1 MKSTAERLKKAFC
14 VPVTEDDWAEFSVG
28 KLDPI
33 LAVAGNV
40 DGTGACLI
48 ILRNG
53 LPRRRDNLIIDE
65 PESYAKYSIP
75 HFIDLLH
82 DRITPWRL
90 EEDGFDTIGG
100 VVYRKQFMLKGD
112 DGGIRRIITVITD
125 TGRVYLN
132 DGPTNVTTYTDL
144 LTLIRLIG

>member
-1 MKSTAERLKKAFC
+1 MESTDRRLNEVHCRPTGDDIETVCRALGLKGQLSVQANTIFYVTNGQWSAVQKKPGAFTGREEI
-14 VPVTEDDWAEFSVG
+14 PVS
-28 KLDPI
+28 
-33 LAVAGNV
+33 
-40 DGTGACLI
+40 
-48 ILRNG
+48 
-53 LPRRRDNLIIDE
+53 
-65 PESYAKYSIP
+65 
-75 HFIDLLH
+75 HFLDLLH

-132 DGPTNVTTYTDL
+132 DGPTNVTTYTQL
-144 LTLIRLIG
+144 LTLIELIG